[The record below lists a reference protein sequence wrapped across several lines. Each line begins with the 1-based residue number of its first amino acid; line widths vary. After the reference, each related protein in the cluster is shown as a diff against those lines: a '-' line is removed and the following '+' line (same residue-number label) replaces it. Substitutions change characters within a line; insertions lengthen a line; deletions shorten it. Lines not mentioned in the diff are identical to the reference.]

1 MRIVKEN
8 DHFKLFIN
16 KNVLSI
22 YIKAKNIFNMI
33 GTLDYDKLEIITT
46 RNSKKHLFHRYN
58 GYGMNAYVLD
68 HTTVYRYIRIT
79 IDVDTYL
86 VPLPYWKA
94 NSVLLTIG
102 GYEQQYI
109 LPFLL
114 IKDFIIDDTKRDQDP
129 ETTEIR

>member
-8 DHFKLFIN
+8 EHFRLSIS

-22 YIKAKNIFNMI
+22 YIKAKNLYNMI

-46 RNSKKHLFHRYN
+46 RNSKKHLFYRYN

-68 HTTVYRYIRIT
+68 HTVVYRYIRIT

-86 VPLPYWKA
+86 VPLAYWKA

-129 ETTEIR
+129 ETTDIR